1 MECCH
6 IILQKIF
13 LKVKLFLK
21 IDCLLGQNGK
31 KQVPRKNSKKN
42 FFEVKLF
49 LKIDCL
55 LGQNGK
61 KSSEKNTQKNFFEV
75 KLF

>member
-1 MECCH
+1 MPCPMECCH
-6 IILQKIF
+6 IILQKKF
-13 LKVKLFLK
+13 LRIETFLENRLSIRSEWQETSSEKKL
-21 IDCLLGQNGK
+21 K
-31 KQVPRKNSKKN
+31 K

-61 KSSEKNTQKNFFEV
+61 KIPRKNSKKFF
-75 KLF
+75 